1 MLEGVVVEL
10 LLTNGGIG
18 LLDKRRAHSCNINKR
33 GDVCLS
39 VHVRVRD
46 GSGGMHE

>member
-18 LLDKRRAHSCNINKR
+18 LLDNGGHGCNINKR
-33 GDVCLS
+33 GDGCLS

-46 GSGGMHE
+46 GSGGIQG